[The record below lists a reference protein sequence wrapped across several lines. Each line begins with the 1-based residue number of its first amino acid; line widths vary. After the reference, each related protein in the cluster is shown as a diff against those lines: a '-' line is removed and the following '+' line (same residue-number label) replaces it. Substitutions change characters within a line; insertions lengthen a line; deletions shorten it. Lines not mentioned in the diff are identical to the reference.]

1 MKLPQCLY
9 GYDLESDLRRLHDEV
24 RKLTERQVDGDNIS
38 PELLGDGLEFGTF
51 TASTPGKIIVS
62 ITNTTNSTYIS
73 QKGDGFT
80 PETFYGMEIIV
91 DSSNSSY
98 GRFCVVDKDYLTQQL
113 ISLIPEDP
121 ASVASPGGTISFP
134 YGTGIFE
141 GFAGDEFVFNESSID
156 VNFRVESNG
165 DANNIFSDGGTDRVG
180 IGTGTPLKKL
190 HVGAGADTPTTTS
203 DGIYVSNAGVTGVAV
218 RDSTNNHEIALQ
230 AGTTRVSVGGATD
243 SITNIIQ
250 NNSTVIGISVAS
262 DAYIE
267 LSRTYRPATTNTY
280 DSGTVSLAWKEIYTR
295 KIDTDGAQTLTIQRS
310 DVDHMTF
317 DGSVNIPVALSATG
331 STTTGDTRIVT
342 TTQTASNGGSY
353 SVAATVG
360 TVFVAAAALT
370 AAQNYTINLPSAVTY
385 ASRIISVKITTT
397 GAATSTITVDADAGN
412 VEGAATSV
420 FSASQR
426 SGATFYS
433 DGTDWWEI
441 GQYGIA

>member
-62 ITNTTNSTYIS
+62 ITNTTNNTYFS
-73 QKGDGFT
+73 PKGDGFS
-80 PETFYGMEIIV
+80 PETFYGMELIV
-91 DSSNSSY
+91 DASSASY
-98 GRFCVVDKDYLTQQL
+98 GRFCVVDKDYLSQQL

-180 IGTGTPLKKL
+180 IGTSSPLKKL

-280 DSGTVSLAWKEIYTR
+280 DSGTSSLAWQELYTR
-295 KIDTDGAQTLTIQRS
+295 KIDTDGAQTLTIQRN
-310 DVDHMTF
+310 DADHLTF
-317 DGSVNIPVALSATG
+317 DGAVNVPVALK
-331 STTTGDTRIVT
+331 TGDFRANT

-370 AAQNYTINLPSAVTY
+370 AGQNYTVNLPSAVTY
-385 ASRIISVKITTT
+385 SSRIISVKITTT
-397 GAATSTITVDADAGN
+397 GTATSTITVDADAGN

-420 FSASQR
+420 FQANVR
-426 SGATFYS
+426 TGATFYS

-441 GQYGIA
+441 GQFAIA